1 MVLVTDAAGDPV
13 GILSERDLVQIMA
26 TEGCKL
32 DDKLVSDAMTADLI
46 VGVPDD
52 DLEYV
57 MSVMIQR
64 RIRHLPILDGD
75 HLAGLVSIG
84 DVVKSQIDDAVTEIR
99 FLRSY
104 IGGTRANLSAGQL
117 ISFQQS
123 AENQHV
129 GRKAT
134 TVSVFWDSRLSL
146 YNRHQARPLS

>member
-1 MVLVTDAAGDPV
+1 MKVRDILARKGTAVITIRQEASLHDAVSLLSEHRIGVVLVTDAAGDPV

-75 HLAGLVSIG
+75 HLAGLISIG

-104 IGGTRANLSAGQL
+104 IGGTR
-117 ISFQQS
+117 
-123 AENQHV
+123 
-129 GRKAT
+129 T
-134 TVSVFWDSRLSL
+134 
-146 YNRHQARPLS
+146 

>member
-1 MVLVTDAAGDPV
+1 
-13 GILSERDLVQIMA
+13 
-26 TEGCKL
+26 
-32 DDKLVSDAMTADLI
+32 

-84 DVVKSQIDDAVTEIR
+84 DVVKAQIDDAVTEIR

-104 IGGTRANLSAGQL
+104 IDGTW
-117 ISFQQS
+117 
-123 AENQHV
+123 
-129 GRKAT
+129 T
-134 TVSVFWDSRLSL
+134 
-146 YNRHQARPLS
+146 

>member
-1 MVLVTDAAGDPV
+1 MKVRDILARKGTAVITIGQEASLHEAVSLLSEHRIGVVLVTDAAGDPV

-104 IGGTRANLSAGQL
+104 IGGTR
-117 ISFQQS
+117 
-123 AENQHV
+123 
-129 GRKAT
+129 T
-134 TVSVFWDSRLSL
+134 
-146 YNRHQARPLS
+146 

>member
-1 MVLVTDAAGDPV
+1 MKVRDILARKGTAVITIGQEASLHEAVSLLSEHRIGVVLVTDAAGDPV
-13 GILSERDLVQIMA
+13 GILSERDMVKIMA
-26 TEGCKL
+26 AEGCNL
-32 DDKLVSDAMTADLI
+32 DDKLVGDAMTADLI

-104 IGGTRANLSAGQL
+104 IDGTR
-117 ISFQQS
+117 
-123 AENQHV
+123 
-129 GRKAT
+129 T
-134 TVSVFWDSRLSL
+134 
-146 YNRHQARPLS
+146 

>member
-1 MVLVTDAAGDPV
+1 MKVRDILAHKGTAVITIGQEASLHDAVSLLNEHRIGVVLVTDAAGDPV

-104 IGGTRANLSAGQL
+104 IGGTR
-117 ISFQQS
+117 
-123 AENQHV
+123 
-129 GRKAT
+129 T
-134 TVSVFWDSRLSL
+134 
-146 YNRHQARPLS
+146 

>member
-1 MVLVTDAAGDPV
+1 MKVRDILARKGTAVITIGQEASLHEAVSLLSEHRIGVVLVTDAAGDPV

-75 HLAGLVSIG
+75 HLAGLISIG

-104 IGGTRANLSAGQL
+104 IDGTR
-117 ISFQQS
+117 
-123 AENQHV
+123 
-129 GRKAT
+129 T
-134 TVSVFWDSRLSL
+134 
-146 YNRHQARPLS
+146 

>member
-1 MVLVTDAAGDPV
+1 MKVRDILARKGTAVITIGREASLHDAVSLLSEHRIGVVLVTDAAGDPV

-104 IGGTRANLSAGQL
+104 IDGTW
-117 ISFQQS
+117 
-123 AENQHV
+123 
-129 GRKAT
+129 T
-134 TVSVFWDSRLSL
+134 
-146 YNRHQARPLS
+146 

>member
-1 MVLVTDAAGDPV
+1 MKVRDILARKGTAVITIRQEASLHDAVSLLSEHRIGVVLVTDAAGDPV

-104 IGGTRANLSAGQL
+104 IGGTR
-117 ISFQQS
+117 
-123 AENQHV
+123 
-129 GRKAT
+129 T
-134 TVSVFWDSRLSL
+134 
-146 YNRHQARPLS
+146 

>member
-1 MVLVTDAAGDPV
+1 MKVRDILARKGTAVITIGQEASLHDAVSLLSEHRIGVVLVTDAAGDPV

-104 IGGTRANLSAGQL
+104 IGGTR
-117 ISFQQS
+117 
-123 AENQHV
+123 
-129 GRKAT
+129 T
-134 TVSVFWDSRLSL
+134 
-146 YNRHQARPLS
+146 